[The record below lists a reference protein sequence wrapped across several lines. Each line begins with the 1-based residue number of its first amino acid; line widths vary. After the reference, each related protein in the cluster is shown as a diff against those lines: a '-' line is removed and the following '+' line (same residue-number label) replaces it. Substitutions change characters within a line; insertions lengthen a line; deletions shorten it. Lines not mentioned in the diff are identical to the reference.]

1 MTFVNG
7 TVYGSEGGIYRVRLV
22 SGDMV
27 DASLRGRL
35 KREARTGDKVV
46 IGDRVGVATKSDGAS
61 TIEEV
66 GPRVSKVVRRGPGGR
81 RAKVVA
87 ANVDRLVVVAAAAR
101 PEPRQVLL
109 DRLMVVG
116 ESNDL
121 KLALVMNKIDLDTGK
136 SHVLSNL
143 YRGVGYRVLET
154 SAVTGEGLEALER
167 LLSKGTSALVGPSG
181 VGKSTLL
188 NAIQPDLKLRTG
200 ELSHKEGRGRHTT
213 VSARLIPLR
222 CGGLVADTPGF
233 SDVGVW
239 GVDQRTLERCFPEFH
254 PFREECQFRG
264 CSHLHEPNCGVR
276 AALARDQINEARF
289 GSYRVLVEEAGG
301 S

>member
-1 MTFVNG
+1 MQG
-7 TVYGSEGGIYRVRLV
+7 IVYASEGGVYRVRLT
-22 SGDMV
+22 SGGMV

-35 KREARTGDKVV
+35 KREARTGGKVV
-46 IGDRVGVATKSDGAS
+46 IGDRVGVVTKSDGTS
-61 TIEEV
+61 TIEDVAARE
-66 GPRVSKVVRRGPGGR
+66 SQVVRRGPGGR
-81 RAKVVA
+81 RAKVIA
-87 ANVDRLVVVAAAAR
+87 ANVDRLVVIAAAAR

-121 KLALVMNKIDLDTGK
+121 EPALVMNKLDLNGDQASALTR
-136 SHVLSNL
+136 L
-143 YRGVGYRVLET
+143 YRSIGYQVLET
-154 SAVTGEGLEALER
+154 SAVTGEGLHALEG
-167 LLSKGTSALVGPSG
+167 LLSRGTSALVGPSG

-188 NAIQPDLKLRTG
+188 NAIQPDLGLRTG

-233 SDVGVW
+233 SDVGLW
-239 GVDQRTLERCFPEFH
+239 GVDQRALEGCFPDFH

-264 CSHLHEPNCGVR
+264 CSHLHEPNCGVQ
-276 AALARDQINEARF
+276 AALARNAIDDGRF
-289 GSYRVLVEEAGG
+289 ESYRMLVEEARG